1 MFESI
6 SKRRPRLYIAAPL
19 FSRAELSFNGC
30 IKNMLSPYF
39 DIYLPQEDGDL
50 LTDCVKHGDLLEQ
63 ASKKIFLSD
72 IKALENCN
80 ILLII
85 LDGRSIDEG
94 AAFELGYAF
103 ALGKECIGLQTDTRR
118 LLPLGNNPMIA
129 NALEIILGSVEELIS
144 WAISRHTTN
153 GLEIPDSITAEE
165 TGCLPKGEIPE
176 LQVPLCRG
184 IGDEVSHRARDF
196 AGTGREDML

>member
-1 MFESI
+1 MHKLMSE
-6 SKRRPRLYIAAPL
+6 RRPRLYIAAPL
-19 FSRAELSFNGC
+19 FSSAELSFNEC
-30 IKNMLSPYF
+30 IKILLSPYF

-50 LTDCVKHGDLLEQ
+50 LTDRVKCGDLLEH

-72 IKALENCN
+72 IKAIENCD
-80 ILLII
+80 ILLIV

-129 NALEIILGSVEELIS
+129 NALDIILESVEELIS
-144 WAISRHTTN
+144 WALSRYATN
-153 GLEIPDSITAEE
+153 
-165 TGCLPKGEIPE
+165 
-176 LQVPLCRG
+176 RF
-184 IGDEVSHRARDF
+184 EVYIQ
-196 AGTGREDML
+196 